1 MITLPLMI
9 LAIENDDDRA
19 FITQIYLKYRKLM
32 YAVAIDIV
40 RDSHIADD
48 MVASAITEMIE
59 GIDTLRRINCSRM
72 RSYIASIVRNNSIDY
87 VRKRDRQGKYVF
99 IPDDEELINQIPAD
113 GAVDDRILQTVE
125 IEILRKSVSM
135 LHLRERTLLQM
146 KYVDDKDDKAI
157 ARTLNIGQDSVRAYL
172 SRARRALST
181 VLYRWGMLLPPA

>member
-40 RDSHIADD
+40 RDPQIAED
-48 MVASAITEMIE
+48 MVAAAITEMIE
-59 GIDTLRRINCSRM
+59 GIDILRIIKSCRM
-72 RSYIASIVRNNSIDY
+72 RSYIASIVRNDSIDY

-99 IPDDEELINQIPAD
+99 MPDDEEMINQIPAE
-113 GAVDDRILQTVE
+113 GAIDDRILQTVE
-125 IEILRKSVSM
+125 IEILRKSVSK

-157 ARTLNIGQDSVRAYL
+157 ARTLNISQDSVRAYL
-172 SRARRALST
+172 SRARRH
-181 VLYRWGMLLPPA
+181 LLQIVKEVEENG